1 MSDTNQSNNNGPAV
15 VLLSGGMDSAVLLS
29 YVVKTLG
36 HGPVHALSFDYGQR
50 HRRELECA
58 RWQADALGAAEYRL
72 IELGF
77 VSELVEGGTTLVRG
91 GQDIPD
97 LAELS
102 ESDLDQP
109 PTYVPNRNMMLLS
122 VAVAYA
128 EARGIPDV
136 FYGAQAHDEYGYWD
150 CTQSFIERLNQVL
163 ELNRRDRVTVH
174 APFVDKKKFEL
185 AQLGKELGVDFSH
198 TWSCYRGGETACGT
212 CPTCVERLKAFR
224 EAGATDPLPY
234 GPPREEA

>member
-1 MSDTNQSNNNGPAV
+1 M
-15 VLLSGGMDSAVLLS
+15 
-29 YVVKTLG
+29 
-36 HGPVHALSFDYGQR
+36 
-50 HRRELECA
+50 
-58 RWQADALGAAEYRL
+58 

-77 VSELVEGGTTLVRG
+77 VSGLVEGGTTLVSG
-91 GQDIPD
+91 GGEVPD
-97 LAELS
+97 LSDLS
-102 ESDLDQP
+102 ESELDQP

-150 CTQSFIERLNQVL
+150 CTRGFIERLNQVL

-185 AQLGKELGVDFSH
+185 VPLGIKLGVDFSR

-224 EAGATDPLPY
+224 EAGAPDPLSCVPRAY
-234 GPPREEA
+234 ARYLGCAAWRREGRNGGGRPGRAGRAPAGPGGARWHGSSTRPGSLPGIGRPIDPGLIGIAG

>member
-1 MSDTNQSNNNGPAV
+1 MNDPDQSNSGPAV
-15 VLLSGGMDSAVLLS
+15 VLLSGGMDSAVLLA
-29 YVVKTLG
+29 YVVNTLK

-58 RWQADALGAAEYRL
+58 RWQADALGAAEYRA
-72 IELGF
+72 IDLGF
-77 VSELVEGGTTLVRG
+77 VAGLVEGGTTLVEG
-91 GQDIPD
+91 GEDVPD
-97 LAELS
+97 LAELG

-128 EARGIPDV
+128 EARGIRDV

-150 CTQSFIERLNQVL
+150 CTQGFIERLNWVL
-163 ELNRRDRVTVH
+163 ELNRRDGVTVR

-185 AQLGKELGVDFSH
+185 VQLGSELGVDFSH

-212 CPTCVERLKAFR
+212 CPTCIERLKAFQ
-224 EAGATDPLPY
+224 EADATDPLAY
-234 GPPREEA
+234 ET